1 MWQKWKDN
9 EIQKAHRPEQII
21 FEISDVKDFSQE
33 VTLENED
40 NATKVIN
47 DLPKYDEK
55 MAKNLKY
62 QQWEITENVGKSQ
75 SNDMDLLRER
85 DQLLI
90 ENRYLIEK
98 IKTLEEVMD
107 NNDLD
112 KLEEKDQ
119 LEVLNQKIIELS
131 QCIVDTKLEL
141 EQQKTH
147 AEINYQALEKQ
158 LAEQQKSTKKL
169 ISKGFFSRLFYVV
182 KGGR

>member
-1 MWQKWKDN
+1 
-9 EIQKAHRPEQII
+9 
-21 FEISDVKDFSQE
+21 
-33 VTLENED
+33 
-40 NATKVIN
+40 
-47 DLPKYDEK
+47 
-55 MAKNLKY
+55 
-62 QQWEITENVGKSQ
+62 
-75 SNDMDLLRER
+75 
-85 DQLLI
+85 
-90 ENRYLIEK
+90 
-98 IKTLEEVMD
+98 EVMD